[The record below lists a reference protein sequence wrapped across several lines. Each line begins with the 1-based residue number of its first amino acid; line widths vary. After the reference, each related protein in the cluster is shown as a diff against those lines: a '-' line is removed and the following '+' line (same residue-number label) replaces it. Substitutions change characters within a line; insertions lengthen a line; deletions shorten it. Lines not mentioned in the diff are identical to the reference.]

1 MNFLANRWLGR
12 TIGLLWLV
20 CKESQPMQKHIRRQV
35 RLVAVS
41 WGLSSFT
48 FSIVFPFL
56 SIYLHEQRGFS
67 MSVAGLVFPV
77 IGLANI
83 VSPLVS
89 GMVVDRFGYRCVLI
103 GGPLLRCVGQLML
116 ALMVW
121 IESGFF
127 LIALG
132 IFIVCF
138 AGKFF
143 QNAADAFMIATV
155 PRDQRSEAFSTIRV
169 GLNVGWM
176 IGPALGAF
184 LARTPFSLLFCVAG
198 AACILISVFASKLD
212 TEVLEMDKEY
222 DEIRQKVSF
231 FKLLFRDRK
240 MLTFSLCAFLLFL
253 VTTQLITTFSVY
265 ATGVI
270 GISKNALGYLYTI
283 NGVLVILLQIPA
295 NRFLG
300 SRHLGLKLM
309 AGALLYTAGYFSI
322 AFGQVWFHLMIS
334 VMIFTF
340 GEIIIEPALA
350 STLGNL
356 APSGMLGRYA
366 GVLGMFRGVGF
377 SIGPYFGSLLY
388 DSYKREPV
396 ILWGCICLSALV
408 AAVGFFINRKKE
420 YLL

>member
-1 MNFLANRWLGR
+1 
-12 TIGLLWLV
+12 
-20 CKESQPMQKHIRRQV
+20 MQKHVRRQV

-56 SIYLHEQRGFS
+56 SIYLHEQRGFP

-83 VSPLVS
+83 ISPLVS
-89 GMVVDRFGYRCVLI
+89 GVIVDRFGYRGVLI
-103 GGPLLRCVGQLML
+103 GGPLLRCLGQLML

-143 QNAADAFMIATV
+143 QNAADAFIIDTV
-155 PRDQRSEAFSTIRV
+155 PREQRSEAFSKIRV

-176 IGPALGAF
+176 TGPALGAF
-184 LARTPFSLLFCVAG
+184 LARTPFSLLFCVAA
-198 AACILISVFASKLD
+198 AACLMISVMNSMLD
-212 TEVLEMDKEY
+212 TVSTQNRLPDIGRSKP
-222 DEIRQKVSF
+222 VSF
-231 FKLLFRDRK
+231 FRVLLRDREM
-240 MLTFSLCAFLLFL
+240 MLFSLFAFLLFL
-253 VTTQLITTFSVY
+253 VTTQLITTFSIY
-265 ATGVI
+265 ATKMV
-270 GISKNALGYLYTI
+270 GISTTSLGYLYTI

-300 SRHLGLKLM
+300 PRHLGLKLM
-309 AGALLYTAGYFSI
+309 AGALLYTIGYFSI
-322 AFGQVWFHLMIS
+322 GFGQVWFHLMLS
-334 VMIFTF
+334 VMVFTF

-350 STLGNL
+350 ASLGNL
-356 APSGMLGRYA
+356 APHGMLARYT
-366 GVLGMFRGVGF
+366 GVFGMLRGVGF
-377 SIGPYFGSLLY
+377 STGPYFGSLLY
-388 DSYKREPV
+388 ESYSGTPV
-396 ILWGCICLSALV
+396 FLWGCICFSALV
-408 AAVGFFINRKKE
+408 AAVGFFVNRKKE
-420 YLL
+420 YLV